1 MTMTSADI
9 PDRAEPPARSAL
21 PGPRA
26 QAPKRRTFSTA
37 YKQRI
42 VRQYDSLTD
51 PVERGALLRREGL
64 YHSHLEY
71 WRATLPTDKG
81 GDAPPAPA
89 KSPGGRPALSEADV
103 EIQRLRAENE
113 RLTAELSRT
122 KAALDVTG
130 KLCALLETLSE
141 SADSD
146 MKPNR

>member
-1 MTMTSADI
+1 MTMTTADM
-9 PDRAEPPARSAL
+9 PEHAEPAAGNAPSA
-21 PGPRA
+21 PRA
-26 QAPKRRTFSTA
+26 QAPKRRTFTTS
-37 YKQRI
+37 YKQR
-42 VRQYDSLTD
+42 VLRQYDSLTD

-71 WRATLPTDKG
+71 WRATLTNKA
-81 GDAPPAPA
+81 GDVPPAA
-89 KSPGGRPALSEADV
+89 EKSLGGRPAHSEAKV
-103 EIQRLRAENE
+103 EIQRLRAEND

-146 MKPNR
+146 PKPSK